1 MRSARRKAE
10 REEQGLDRLTK
21 SNLQDL
27 GFSALRIDNRHRF
40 GWRYWTLT
48 ESGHLRSP
56 YARAGIIDAPIIK
69 SQCHAGHA
77 PPHHNCQC
85 GIYYVNNWF
94 PFIDTVK
101 AIDWI
106 GQTNLDR
113 VALTWG
119 VALDG
124 V

>member
-1 MRSARRKAE
+1 MNRSARRKAE
-10 REEQGLDRLTK
+10 REEHGLDRLTK

-40 GWRYWTLT
+40 GWRYWTLA

-77 PPHHNCQC
+77 PPDPNCQ
-85 GIYYVNNWF
+85 
-94 PFIDTVK
+94 IDLPNTP
-101 AIDWI
+101 W
-106 GQTNLDR
+106 R
-113 VALTWG
+113 ER
-119 VALDG
+119 
-124 V
+124 